1 MTIEKNLEEMF
12 RQVFLSFFFLIL
24 SYRILEGMVSKSK
37 GKQ

>member
-12 RQVFLSFFFLIL
+12 GKVFLSFFLLIL
-24 SYRILEGMVSKSK
+24 SYPILEGMVSKSK